1 MRTSMKITSLIN
13 RLKGTNQKTH
23 TIRNDNLYDQ
33 DSGLYLEEHFSNLLC
48 LERKRTERSKKPF
61 LLMLLNIEKLTEMN
75 VNNAIA
81 NRIAYMLFS
90 ITRDID
96 IKGWAQ
102 SNSVI
107 GVIFTEINNMDDDS
121 LKHKVFDNLHAVL
134 DENQANNVEIT
145 CYYFPQKDDKPNPT
159 PNPKE
164 KENNSSSLPFYPD
177 LLKRNCE
184 KKISLTMKR
193 VMDIAGSILALIIFH
208 PVFLIVPL
216 LIKLT
221 SKGPVLFRQERIGQ
235 FDKKFMFLKFRTM
248 YVDNDSSIHQ
258 EYVKKLI
265 CEQKSYAAVK
275 NNGERD
281 KTCIYK
287 IKDDPRITPI
297 GRFLRKMSLDEFP
310 QFINVLKGEMSLVGP
325 RPPIPYELDNYDI
338 WHKRRVL
345 EFKPGITGL
354 WQVKGRSRTTFD
366 EMVRMDLKYAR
377 EWSLWLDTKILFQ
390 TPKAVLNGNGAY

>member
-1 MRTSMKITSLIN
+1 MKITSLKN
-13 RLKGTNQKTH
+13 KMKCLNQNYHSIK
-23 TIRNDNLYDQ
+23 NDNLHDQ
-33 DSGLYLEEHFSNLLC
+33 ASGLYLEEHFENMLC

-61 LLMLLNIEKLTEMN
+61 LLMLVNIEKLIN
-75 VNNAIA
+75 VNGNNEIA

-90 ITRDID
+90 ITREID
-96 IKGWAQ
+96 IKGWAKY
-102 SNSVI
+102 NSVI
-107 GVIFTEINNMDDDS
+107 GVIFTEINGTDNNS
-121 LKHKVFDNLHAVL
+121 LKHKVFDNLNIIL
-134 DENQANNVEIT
+134 DEKQVNNVEIT
-145 CYYFPQKDDKPNPT
+145 CSCFPEEDDKRKPDNSSDLKFYPDFI
-159 PNPKE
+159 N
-164 KENNSSSLPFYPD
+164 NNSS
-177 LLKRNCE
+177 
-184 KKISLTMKR
+184 KKINLYMKR
-193 VMDIAGSILALIIFH
+193 VMDVAGGIIALVMFL

-221 SKGPVLFRQERIGQ
+221 SKGPVFFRQERVGQ

-248 YVDNDSSIHQ
+248 YVNNDSSIHQ

-265 CEQKSYAAVK
+265 SEQKSSAVTK
-275 NNGERD
+275 GNGE

-287 IKDDPRITPI
+287 MKDDPRITPI
-297 GRFLRKMSLDEFP
+297 GRYLRKMSIDEFP

-354 WQVKGRSRTTFD
+354 WQVRGRSRTTFD

-377 EWSLWLDTKILFQ
+377 EWSLWLDTKILFE
-390 TPKAVLNGNGAY
+390 TPKAVLNGEGAY

>member
-1 MRTSMKITSLIN
+1 MKVPTLKNKTKSIN
-13 RLKGTNQKTH
+13 QNGRFIQ
-23 TIRNDNLYDQ
+23 NDHLCDQ
-33 DSGLYLEEHFSNLLC
+33 DSGLYLEEYFENLLS

-61 LLMLLNIEKLTEMN
+61 LLMLVNIEKLIN
-75 VNNAIA
+75 INGNNEIA

-90 ITRDID
+90 ITREID
-96 IKGWAQ
+96 IKGWAKY
-102 SNSVI
+102 NSVI
-107 GVIFTEINNMDDDS
+107 GVIFTEINGTDKNS
-121 LKHKVFDNLHAVL
+121 LKHKVFDYLNTVL
-134 DENQANNVEIT
+134 DEKQANNVEIT
-145 CYYFPQKDDKPNPT
+145 CCYFPEEDDKQKPD
-159 PNPKE
+159 
-164 KENNSSSLPFYPD
+164 NSSDLKFYPD
-177 LLKRNCE
+177 LLKKKSA
-184 KKISLTMKR
+184 KKISLYIKR
-193 VMDIAGSILALIIFH
+193 VLDVAGSIIALVMFL

-221 SKGPVLFRQERIGQ
+221 SKGPVFFRQERVGQ

-248 YVDNDSSIHQ
+248 HVNNDSSIHQ

-265 CEQKSYAAVK
+265 SEQKSCAVTK
-275 NNGERD
+275 GNGE

-287 IKDDPRITPI
+287 MKDDPRITPI
-297 GRFLRKMSLDEFP
+297 GRYLRKMSLDEFP

-354 WQVKGRSRTTFD
+354 WQVRGRSRTTFD

-377 EWSLWLDTKILFQ
+377 EWSLWLDTKILFE
-390 TPKAVLNGNGAY
+390 TPKAVFNGEGAY

>member
-1 MRTSMKITSLIN
+1 MKVPPLKNKTKSIN
-13 RLKGTNQKTH
+13 QNGRFIQ
-23 TIRNDNLYDQ
+23 NDHLCDQ
-33 DSGLYLEEHFSNLLC
+33 DSGLYLEEYFENLLS

-61 LLMLLNIEKLTEMN
+61 LLMLVNIEKLIN
-75 VNNAIA
+75 INGNNEIA

-90 ITRDID
+90 ITREID
-96 IKGWAQ
+96 IKGWAKY
-102 SNSVI
+102 NSVI
-107 GVIFTEINNMDDDS
+107 GVIFTEINGTDKNS
-121 LKHKVFDNLHAVL
+121 LKHKVFDYLNTVI

-145 CYYFPQKDDKPNPT
+145 CCYFPEEDDKQEPD
-159 PNPKE
+159 
-164 KENNSSSLPFYPD
+164 NSSDLKFYPD
-177 LLKRNCE
+177 LLKKKSA
-184 KKISLTMKR
+184 KKISLYIKR
-193 VMDIAGSILALIIFH
+193 VLDVAGSIIALVMFL

-221 SKGPVLFRQERIGQ
+221 SKGPVFFRQERVGQ

-248 YVDNDSSIHQ
+248 HVNNDSSIHQ

-265 CEQKSYAAVK
+265 SEQKSCAVT
-275 NNGERD
+275 NGNGE

-287 IKDDPRITPI
+287 MKDDPRITPI
-297 GRFLRKMSLDEFP
+297 GRYLRKMSLDEFP

-354 WQVKGRSRTTFD
+354 WQVRGRSRTTFD

-377 EWSLWLDTKILFQ
+377 EWSLWLDTKILFE
-390 TPKAVLNGNGAY
+390 TPKAVFNGEGAY

>member
-1 MRTSMKITSLIN
+1 MKITSLKDKFKCIYQSMHSSQN
-13 RLKGTNQKTH
+13 SAMH
-23 TIRNDNLYDQ
+23 DQ
-33 DSGLYLEEHFSNLLC
+33 NSGLYLEEHFNSLLC

-61 LLMLLNIEKLTEMN
+61 LLMLLNIEKLSAMN
-75 VNNAIA
+75 GNHEIA
-81 NRIAYMLFS
+81 NRIAYMLCS
-90 ITRDID
+90 VTRDTD
-96 IKGWAQ
+96 IKGWVKE
-102 SNSVI
+102 NSVI
-107 GVIFTEINNMDDDS
+107 GVIFTEINNTDNNS
-121 LKHKVFDNLHAVL
+121 LMHKVSDNLHAVL
-134 DENQANNVEIT
+134 DEKQADNVEIT
-145 CYYFPQKDDKPNPT
+145 CYYFPEEDDSQKP
-159 PNPKE
+159 
-164 KENNSSSLPFYPD
+164 NNSSNLNFYPD
-177 LLKRNCE
+177 LLKTSSA
-184 KKISLTMKR
+184 KKIPLSMKR
-193 VMDIAGSILALIIFH
+193 LMDIAGSIVAIVLFS

-248 YVDNDSSIHQ
+248 YVNNDSSIHQ

-275 NNGERD
+275 GNGD
-281 KTCIYK
+281 KSNIYK

-297 GRFLRKMSLDEFP
+297 GRYLRKLSLDEFP

-338 WHKRRVL
+338 WHRRRVL

-377 EWSLWLDTKILFQ
+377 EWSLWLDAKILFQ